1 MKVSKSIAVIG
12 VAVSLCAGSVYA
24 DDFNSVINVEQAD
37 RASANVSHSIVNP
50 NVTIQ
55 DYVDAANEAA
65 NVKSKSVASN
75 SSRWNAEK
83 TL

>member
-24 DDFNSVINVEQAD
+24 DDFNSVINVKQTDEV
-37 RASANVSHSIVNP
+37 STNMSHSIVNP
-50 NVTIQ
+50 KVTIQ
-55 DYVDAANEAA
+55 DYVDATNEAA
-65 NVKSKSVASN
+65 NVKSNSVASN
-75 SSRWNAEK
+75 SSRWNTEK